1 MYNRRTVLNFH
12 GLGAIPSH
20 VQIDERPY
28 WIPVTKFEQILD
40 EVARRW
46 GEGQDIEITFDDG
59 NQTDLAIAT
68 PLLRDRELTAAFFVL
83 TGRLDQEGY
92 LAAPDIRTLLASGM
106 RIGLHGCDH
115 VDWRYLDNKRLASE
129 TSEAREV
136 LSGIIKMPV
145 RTVSI
150 PFGAYNRRVMS
161 FLARMNFDTI
171 FTSDGGAAR
180 QGTQVQPRLT
190 IRTDTDMEDIKNL
203 LDGVTS
209 PRERMQRGVKR
220 FLKRYVI

>member
-1 MYNRRTVLNFH
+1 
-12 GLGAIPSH
+12 
-20 VQIDERPY
+20 
-28 WIPVTKFEQILD
+28 LD
-40 EVARRW
+40 MK
-46 GEGQDIEITFDDG
+46 
-59 NQTDLAIAT
+59 
-68 PLLRDRELTAAFFVL
+68 
-83 TGRLDQEGY
+83 GY

-106 RIGLHGCDH
+106 RIGLHGRDH
-115 VDWRYLDNKRLASE
+115 VDWRYLNNQRLAAE
-129 TSEAREV
+129 IPQAREV
-136 LSGIIKMPV
+136 LSDITEMPV

-190 IRTDTDMEDIKNL
+190 IRTDTDMEDIRSL
-203 LDGVTS
+203 LDGVIS